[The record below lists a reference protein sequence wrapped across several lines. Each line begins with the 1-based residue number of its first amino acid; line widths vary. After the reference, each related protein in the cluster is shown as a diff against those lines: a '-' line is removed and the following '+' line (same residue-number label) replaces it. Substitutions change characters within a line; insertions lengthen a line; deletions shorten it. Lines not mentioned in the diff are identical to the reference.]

1 MSGISNVGDYYW
13 QNSKNIDD
21 YYSFLESG
29 QPPIIK
35 ILQLC
40 MDDKIRKDAIMRIMC
55 RMGLSFSEMEEKW
68 GIVFE
73 EYFSDSLER
82 LSSLQSDGFVK
93 VNNKE
98 IRITEQGR
106 LFLRNIAM
114 CFDRY
119 IHTSKRESSFSK
131 TV

>member
-1 MSGISNVGDYYW
+1 
-13 QNSKNIDD
+13 
-21 YYSFLESG
+21 
-29 QPPIIK
+29 
-35 ILQLC
+35 
-40 MDDKIRKDAIMRIMC
+40 MC
-55 RMGLSFSEMEEKW
+55 QMGFSFSEMEAKW

-73 EYFSDSLER
+73 EYFSDVLDR
-82 LSSLQSDGFVK
+82 LALIQSDGFVK
-93 VNNKE
+93 VNNNE

-119 IHTSKRESSFSK
+119 LYASKKESSYSK